1 MNLKFKNGKFT
12 VLQVSD
18 AQDLQ
23 HVRKAMSKMLNIAY
37 DRVKPDLVVLTGD
50 NVLGNHFRD
59 ENFWTPLFVKD
70 KESEYKALK
79 TSIKKLVLPI
89 EKRKIPF
96 CMIYGNHDDMNE
108 ITKDEHAA
116 VYREYSYFTGLN
128 DDKTVDCDTYNLPIY
143 SSDGNEIKYN
153 LWFMDSAWK
162 NKEEDRCY
170 QMVKPEAIEWYK
182 NKSLELKNNNG
193 GKAVPSIMFQHI
205 PLIETLNLVK
215 ECDKTEKGAVLNPED
230 KKYYKL
236 KESAV
241 GVMEEF
247 PSAVSKSNGQFEAMK
262 DCGDVKA
269 IVFGHDH
276 PNCFTGSVEGI
287 DFVQTS
293 CASFR
298 CYGGRS
304 RGVRV
309 FTIDE
314 KNLAYETEFL
324 TYEDLCGNSLKS
336 ELRYIWDA
344 DDMIKEK
351 IKLCLGYGFISVVL
365 KRLKNKDLSKYY

>member
-12 VLQVSD
+12 ILQVSD
-18 AQDLQ
+18 PQDLQ
-23 HVRKAMSKMLNIAY
+23 RVRKAMMQMLNKAY

-59 ENFWTPLFVKD
+59 EDPWTPLFVKD

-79 TSIKKLVLPI
+79 NAIKKLVTPI
-89 EKRKIPF
+89 EERGIPF

-108 ITKDEHAA
+108 ITKDEHADI
-116 VYREYSYFTGLN
+116 YRSYAHFTGLN
-128 DDKTVDCDTYNLPIY
+128 DEDKTVDCDTYNLPIY
-143 SSDGNEIKYN
+143 SENGEDIKFN

-162 NKEEDRCY
+162 NKDEDRCY

-182 NKSLELKNNNG
+182 KKSSELKAENG
-193 GKAVPSIMFQHI
+193 GVAVPSVMFQHI
-205 PLIETLNLVK
+205 PIAEILELTE
-215 ECDKTEKGAVLNPED
+215 ECSKTDSGAVKNPED
-230 KKYYKL
+230 DKYYKL
-236 KESAV
+236 KSTV
-241 GVMEEF
+241 TGVMEEY
-247 PSAVSKSNGQFEAMK
+247 PSILPKDSGQFEAMQE
-262 DCGDVKA
+262 CGDVKA

-276 PNCFTGSVEGI
+276 PNCFEGNVRGI
-287 DFVQTS
+287 DILQTS

-309 FTIDE
+309 ITVDE
-314 KNLAYETEFL
+314 KTGTYETEFL
-324 TYEDLCGNSLKS
+324 NYEALCGSSLKA

-344 DDMIKEK
+344 DDMVKEK
-351 IKLCLGYGFISVVL
+351 ISLCLGYGLVKTVL
-365 KRLKNKDLSKYY
+365 KKQAKTLHK